1 MRLTS
6 GQGRGCHPDNLV
18 GYSSII
24 KEKVG
29 RGKRSLSSS
38 FLSRHHQFLLQTGE
52 GSFLVPIGSSQDFH
66 GTMGI

>member
-6 GQGRGCHPDNLV
+6 GQETGCHPENLV
-18 GYSSII
+18 GYCSII

-29 RGKRSLSSS
+29 RGKRSISSS
-38 FLSRHHQFLLQTGE
+38 FLSRHKQFLLQAEE
-52 GSFLVPIGSSQDFH
+52 GSFLIPIGSSQDFH